1 MTWTIVRFKKQKK
14 QIQWNNNWYQYVD
27 LFNNFIEKEN
37 FSKKEKKNQS
47 ENVGE
52 DEDVDVEMLK
62 MILMNA
68 RVND

>member
-47 ENVGE
+47 ETVGE